1 MEEYMQHRKK
11 LSIPGVMRH
20 SFQTVK
26 FAFWNVLTFQLAYKL
41 LAAIVFVPLFGI
53 IFNKLLYFG
62 GYANATNDELLAF
75 LKTPYGILAIVILSL
90 LALFLIFT
98 EFAVLII
105 ISYFA
110 HKRQKVKLR
119 PILYKTVTYLPTLFT
134 YCLPGFI
141 LYAVVLLPLLNMG
154 YETALIPQIQ
164 IPNFITGEL
173 FKTTMGQVGYY
184 TFFAVVAYLNL
195 RWIFVLPIVVLE
207 QKPFRVAARKSATLV
222 KESFFKVLF
231 FLVGFFISIGI
242 VYVIFLGIYLLCLWG
257 VYEFTNPK
265 GTFALLAESTIS
277 VFLTSTLYL
286 FSFIVTPFYIMAIT
300 RLYLQKVPVE
310 DVLLEEGLDY
320 SKTKADKCF
329 FQKHRWKFIG
339 VYIVGIITAGMV
351 VAFIVTFI
359 SNSYKEPIIMAHRGY
374 ISKGVENTKEAIQGA
389 IDAKADYAEIDV
401 LQTKD
406 GELAVIH
413 DLKLKR
419 LANAN
424 VHVSDLTMDELRQLT
439 LSQDGF
445 SGQISTLD
453 EIIKL
458 AKGKI
463 KLNIEVKLHGG
474 EKDFVN
480 KVLKAIKDNEFE
492 KQCVIQTLH
501 YPLIKEFKRAN
512 PDIKVGY
519 ILYASRANLK
529 NVKADFYVAEEY
541 MLNKKL
547 VKEARKLNKPIYVW
561 TVNDMESLQGY
572 YKLNVDG
579 IITDYPEDARETI
592 KMLKEQEAEES
603 DLFDKITETTDDL
616 FSKLF
621 ISYPAAG

>member
-1 MEEYMQHRKK
+1 MQHRKR
-11 LSIPGVMRH
+11 LSIPGVMSH

-207 QKPFRVAARKSATLV
+207 QKPFRTAARKSAALV

-242 VYVIFLGIYLLCLWG
+242 VYIVFFGIYLLCLWG
-257 VYEFTNPK
+257 VYEFTNPE

-329 FQKHRWKFIG
+329 FQKHRWKFIS

-374 ISKGVENTKEAIQGA
+374 ISKGVENTKEAVQGA

-453 EIIKL
+453 EMIKL

-480 KVLKAIKDNEFE
+480 KVLKTIKDNEFE

-512 PDIKVGY
+512 SDIKVGY

-561 TVNDMESLQGY
+561 TVNDMESLKAY

-579 IITDYPEDARETI
+579 IITDYPEDAHETI
-592 KMLKEQEAEES
+592 KELKEQEAEES

>member
-1 MEEYMQHRKK
+1 MLHRKR
-11 LSIPGVMRH
+11 LSIPGVMKH
-20 SFQTVK
+20 SFQTVQ
-26 FAFWNVLTFQLAYKL
+26 FAFWNVLAFQLFYKL
-41 LAAIVFVPLFGI
+41 LAAIVFIPLFGM
-53 IFNKLLYFG
+53 IFNKLLYWG

-75 LKTPYGILAIVILSL
+75 LKTPYGIAAILILSI

-119 PILYKTVTYLPTLFT
+119 PILYKTVTYLPSLFT

-141 LYAVVLLPLLNMG
+141 LYAVVLLPLLSMG
-154 YETALIPQIQ
+154 YRSALIPEIQ

-195 RWIFVLPIVVLE
+195 RWIFTLPIIVLE
-207 QKPFRVAARKSATLV
+207 EKTFRTAARKSANLV
-222 KESFFKVLF
+222 KENFFKVLF
-231 FLVGFFISIGI
+231 FLIGFFISIGI
-242 VYVIFLGIYLLCLWG
+242 VFVLLMGMYLLVLWG
-257 VYEFTNPK
+257 VYEFTNPE
-265 GTFALLAESTIS
+265 GTFALLAESTLS
-277 VFLTSTLYL
+277 VFLTSALYL
-286 FSFIVTPFYIMAIT
+286 FSFIMTPFYIMALT

-329 FQKHRWKFIG
+329 FKKHRLKFIG
-339 VYIVGIITAGMV
+339 VYIVGVFTVGMV

-359 SNSYKEPIIMAHRGY
+359 TNSYKEPIIMAHRGY
-374 ISKGVENTKEAIQGA
+374 VSKGVENTKEALQGA

-424 VHVSDLTMDELRQLT
+424 VQVSDLTMDELRKLT
-439 LSQDGF
+439 LQQDGHT
-445 SGQISTLD
+445 GQISTLD
-453 EIIKL
+453 EMIKL
-458 AKGKI
+458 AKNKI
-463 KLNIEVKLHGG
+463 KLNIEVKLHGN
-474 EKDFVN
+474 EKDFVK
-480 KVLKAIKDNEFE
+480 KVLDTIKENDFE

-512 PDIKVGY
+512 PNIKVGY
-519 ILYASRANLK
+519 ILYASRADLK
-529 NVKADFYVAEEY
+529 YVQADFYVAEEY
-541 MLNKKL
+541 MLNKRL
-547 VKEARKLNKPIYVW
+547 VKSARKLNKPIYVW
-561 TVNDMESLQGY
+561 TVNDMESLKKY

-579 IITDYPEDARETI
+579 IITDYPVDAQETI
-592 KMLKEQEAEES
+592 KMMKEQEES
-603 DLFDKITETTDDL
+603 ETDLFDKITETTEDL

-621 ISYPAAG
+621 MSYPAAG

>member
-1 MEEYMQHRKK
+1 MQHRKR

-20 SFQTVK
+20 SFQTVR

-41 LAAIVFVPLFGI
+41 LAAIVFIPLFGI

-75 LKTPYGILAIVILSL
+75 LKTPYGILAIVILSI

-110 HKRQKVKLR
+110 HKRQKVRLR
-119 PILYKTVTYLPTLFT
+119 PILYKTVTYLPSLFT
-134 YCLPGFI
+134 YCLPGFV
-141 LYAVVLLPLLNMG
+141 LYAVVLLPLLSMG
-154 YETALIPQIQ
+154 YKSALIPEIQ

-195 RWIFVLPIVVLE
+195 RWIFVLPIIVLE
-207 QKPFRVAARKSATLV
+207 QKPFRTAARKSANLV

-231 FLVGFFISIGI
+231 FLVVFFISVGI
-242 VYVIFLGIYLLCLWG
+242 VFLLCVGIYLLCLWG
-257 VYEFTNPK
+257 VYEFTNPE

-286 FSFIVTPFYIMAIT
+286 FSFIMTPFYIMALT

-359 SNSYKEPIIMAHRGY
+359 TNTYKEPIIMAHRGY
-374 ISKGVENTKEAIQGA
+374 ISKGVENTKEAVQGA

-512 PDIKVGY
+512 SDIKVGY

-561 TVNDMESLQGY
+561 TVNDMESLKGY

>member
-1 MEEYMQHRKK
+1 MQHRKR
-11 LSIPGVMRH
+11 LSIPGVMSH

-207 QKPFRVAARKSATLV
+207 QKPFRTAARKSAALV

-242 VYVIFLGIYLLCLWG
+242 VYILFFGIYLLCLWG
-257 VYEFTNPK
+257 VYEFTNPE

-329 FQKHRWKFIG
+329 FQKHRWKFIS

-374 ISKGVENTKEAIQGA
+374 ISKGVENTKEAVQGA

-512 PDIKVGY
+512 SDIKVGY

-561 TVNDMESLQGY
+561 TVNDMESLKAY

-579 IITDYPEDARETI
+579 IITDYPKDARETI
-592 KMLKEQEAEES
+592 KELKEQEAEES

>member
-1 MEEYMQHRKK
+1 M
-11 LSIPGVMRH
+11 SH

-62 GYANATNDELLAF
+62 GYANATNDELLVF

-207 QKPFRVAARKSATLV
+207 QKPFRTAARKSATLV

-242 VYVIFLGIYLLCLWG
+242 VYIVFFGIYLLCLWG
-257 VYEFTNPK
+257 VYEFTNPE

-329 FQKHRWKFIG
+329 FQKHRWKFIS

-374 ISKGVENTKEAIQGA
+374 ISKGVENTKEAVQGA

-512 PDIKVGY
+512 SDIKVGY

-561 TVNDMESLQGY
+561 TVNDMESLKAY

-592 KMLKEQEAEES
+592 KELKEQEAEES

>member
-1 MEEYMQHRKK
+1 MQHRKK

>member
-1 MEEYMQHRKK
+1 MQHRKR
-11 LSIPGVMRH
+11 LSIPGVMSH

-207 QKPFRVAARKSATLV
+207 QKPFRTAACKSAALV

-242 VYVIFLGIYLLCLWG
+242 VYILFFGIYLLCLWG
-257 VYEFTNPK
+257 VYEFTNPE

-329 FQKHRWKFIG
+329 FQKHRWKFIS

-374 ISKGVENTKEAIQGA
+374 ISKGVENTKEAVQGA

-512 PDIKVGY
+512 SDIKVGY

-561 TVNDMESLQGY
+561 TVNDMESLKAY

-592 KMLKEQEAEES
+592 KELKEQEAEES

>member
-1 MEEYMQHRKK
+1 MQHRKR

-20 SFQTVK
+20 SFQTVR

-41 LAAIVFVPLFGI
+41 LAAIVFIPLFGI

-75 LKTPYGILAIVILSL
+75 LKTPYGILAIVILSI

-110 HKRQKVKLR
+110 HKRQKVRLR
-119 PILYKTVTYLPTLFT
+119 PILYKTVTYLPSLFT
-134 YCLPGFI
+134 YCLPGFV
-141 LYAVVLLPLLNMG
+141 LYAVVLLPLLSMG
-154 YETALIPQIQ
+154 YKSALIPEIQ

-195 RWIFVLPIVVLE
+195 RWIFVLPIIVLE
-207 QKPFRVAARKSATLV
+207 EKPFRTAARKSANLV

-231 FLVGFFISIGI
+231 FLVGFFISVGI
-242 VYVIFLGIYLLCLWG
+242 VFLLCVGVYLLCLWG
-257 VYEFTNPK
+257 VYEFTNPE

-286 FSFIVTPFYIMAIT
+286 FSFIMTPFYIMALT

-359 SNSYKEPIIMAHRGY
+359 TNTYKEPIIMAHRGY
-374 ISKGVENTKEAIQGA
+374 ISKGVENTKEAVQGA

-424 VHVSDLTMDELRQLT
+424 VHVSDLTMEELRQLT

-480 KVLKAIKDNEFE
+480 KVLKTIKDNEFE
-492 KQCVIQTLH
+492 KQCVIQTFH

-512 PDIKVGY
+512 PNIKVGY
-519 ILYASRANLK
+519 ILYASRAHLK

-561 TVNDMESLQGY
+561 TVNDMESLKGY

-579 IITDYPEDARETI
+579 IITDYPESARETI
-592 KMLKEQEAEES
+592 KMLKEQEEEES

-621 ISYPAAG
+621 ISYPAAS

>member
-1 MEEYMQHRKK
+1 MQHRKR

-26 FAFWNVLTFQLAYKL
+26 FAFWNVLTFQLVYKL
-41 LAAIVFVPLFGI
+41 LAAIVFIPLFGI

-75 LKTPYGILAIVILSL
+75 LKTPYGILAIVILSI

-207 QKPFRVAARKSATLV
+207 QKPFRMAARKSATLV

-242 VYVIFLGIYLLCLWG
+242 VYVVFLGIYLLCLWG

-265 GTFALLAESTIS
+265 GTFALLAESTMS

-374 ISKGVENTKEAIQGA
+374 ISKGVENTKEAVQGA

-458 AKGKI
+458 AKDKI

-480 KVLKAIKDNEFE
+480 KVLKTIKDNDFE

-561 TVNDMESLQGY
+561 TVNDMESLKAY

-579 IITDYPEDARETI
+579 IITDYPKDARETI

-603 DLFDKITETTDDL
+603 DLFDKITETTEDL

>member
-1 MEEYMQHRKK
+1 MQHRKR
-11 LSIPGVMRH
+11 LSIPGVMSH

-207 QKPFRVAARKSATLV
+207 QKPFRTAACKSAALV

-242 VYVIFLGIYLLCLWG
+242 VYIVFFGIYLLCLWG
-257 VYEFTNPK
+257 VYEFTNPE

-329 FQKHRWKFIG
+329 FQKHRWKFIS
-339 VYIVGIITAGMV
+339 VYIVGIITVGMV

-374 ISKGVENTKEAIQGA
+374 ISKGVENTKEAVQGA

-512 PDIKVGY
+512 SDIKVGY

-561 TVNDMESLQGY
+561 TVNDMESLKAY

-592 KMLKEQEAEES
+592 KELKEQEAEES

>member
-1 MEEYMQHRKK
+1 MQHRKK

-20 SFQTVK
+20 SFQTVR

-41 LAAIVFVPLFGI
+41 LAAIVFIPLFGI

-75 LKTPYGILAIVILSL
+75 LKTTYGILAIVIVSL

-119 PILYKTVTYLPTLFT
+119 PILYKTVTYLPDLFT

-184 TFFAVVAYLNL
+184 TLFAVVAYLNL
-195 RWIFVLPIVVLE
+195 RWIFVLPIIVLE
-207 QKPFRVAARKSATLV
+207 QKPFRVAARKSANLV

-242 VYVIFLGIYLLCLWG
+242 VYMVFLGIYLLCLWG

-286 FSFIVTPFYIMAIT
+286 FSFIVTPFYIMALT

-320 SKTKADKCF
+320 SRTKADKCF
-329 FQKHRWKFIG
+329 FKKHRWKFIA
-339 VYIVGIITAGMV
+339 VYIVGVFTAGMV

-374 ISKGVENTKEAIQGA
+374 ISKGVENTKEAVQGA

-424 VHVSDLTMDELRQLT
+424 VHVSDLTMDELRKLT

-445 SGQISTLD
+445 SGEISTLD

-458 AKGKI
+458 SKDKI
-463 KLNIEVKLHGG
+463 KLNIEVKLHGN

-480 KVLKAIKDNEFE
+480 KVLKTIKENDFE

-541 MLNKKL
+541 MLNKRL

-561 TVNDMESLQGY
+561 TVNDMEALKAY

-592 KMLKEQEAEES
+592 KMLKEQEKNES
-603 DLFDKITETTDDL
+603 DMFDKITETTEDL

-621 ISYPAAG
+621 LSYPAAG

>member
-1 MEEYMQHRKK
+1 MQHRKR
-11 LSIPGVMRH
+11 LSIPGVMSH

-62 GYANATNDELLAF
+62 GYANATNDELLVF

-207 QKPFRVAARKSATLV
+207 QKPFRTAARKSATLV

-242 VYVIFLGIYLLCLWG
+242 VYIVFFGIYLLCLWG
-257 VYEFTNPK
+257 VYEFTNPE

-329 FQKHRWKFIG
+329 FQKHRWKFIS

-374 ISKGVENTKEAIQGA
+374 ISKGVENTKEAVQGA

-512 PDIKVGY
+512 SDIKVGY

-561 TVNDMESLQGY
+561 TVNDMESLKVY

-592 KMLKEQEAEES
+592 KELKEQEAEES

>member
-1 MEEYMQHRKK
+1 MQHRKR

-184 TFFAVVAYLNL
+184 TFFAVIAYLNL

-207 QKPFRVAARKSATLV
+207 QKPFRTAARKSAKLV

-242 VYVIFLGIYLLCLWG
+242 VYVVFLGIYLLCLWG

-265 GTFALLAESTIS
+265 GTFALLAESTMS

-300 RLYLQKVPVE
+300 RLYLQKVPIE

-374 ISKGVENTKEAIQGA
+374 ISKGVENTKEAVQGA

-439 LSQDGF
+439 LSQDGL

-458 AKGKI
+458 SKDKI

-480 KVLKAIKDNEFE
+480 KVLKTIKDNEFE

-512 PDIKVGY
+512 PNIKVGY
-519 ILYASRANLK
+519 ILYASRAHLK

-561 TVNDMESLQGY
+561 TVNDMESLKGY

-592 KMLKEQEAEES
+592 KMLKEQEEEES

>member
-1 MEEYMQHRKK
+1 MQHRKR

-26 FAFWNVLTFQLAYKL
+26 FAFWNVLTFQLVYKL
-41 LAAIVFVPLFGI
+41 LAAIVFIPLFGI

-75 LKTPYGILAIVILSL
+75 LKTPYGILAIVILSI

-207 QKPFRVAARKSATLV
+207 QKPFRMAARKSATLV
-222 KESFFKVLF
+222 KESFFKLLF

-242 VYVIFLGIYLLCLWG
+242 VYVVFLGIYLLCLWG

-265 GTFALLAESTIS
+265 GTFALLAESTMS

-374 ISKGVENTKEAIQGA
+374 ISKGVENTKEAVQGA

-458 AKGKI
+458 AKDKI

-480 KVLKAIKDNEFE
+480 KVLKTIKDNDFE

-561 TVNDMESLQGY
+561 TVNDMESLKAY

-603 DLFDKITETTDDL
+603 DLFDKITETTEDL

-621 ISYPAAG
+621 ISYPAAD

>member
-1 MEEYMQHRKK
+1 M
-11 LSIPGVMRH
+11 GH

-110 HKRQKVKLR
+110 HKRQKVRLR

-207 QKPFRVAARKSATLV
+207 QKPFRVAARKSAKLV

-242 VYVIFLGIYLLCLWG
+242 VYVLFLGIYLLCLWG

-265 GTFALLAESTIS
+265 GTFALLAESTMS

-359 SNSYKEPIIMAHRGY
+359 TNTYKEPIIMAHRGY
-374 ISKGVENTKEAIQGA
+374 ISKGVENTKEALQGA

-480 KVLKAIKDNEFE
+480 KVLKTIKDNEFE

-512 PDIKVGY
+512 PNIKVGY
-519 ILYASRANLK
+519 ILYASRAHLK

-561 TVNDMESLQGY
+561 TVNDMESLKGY

-579 IITDYPEDARETI
+579 IITDYPESARETI
-592 KMLKEQEAEES
+592 KMLKEQEEEES

-621 ISYPAAG
+621 ISYPAAS

>member
-1 MEEYMQHRKK
+1 MQHRKR
-11 LSIPGVMRH
+11 LSIPGVMSH

-207 QKPFRVAARKSATLV
+207 QKPFRTAARKSAALV

-242 VYVIFLGIYLLCLWG
+242 VYIVFFGIYLLCLWG
-257 VYEFTNPK
+257 VYEFTNPE

-329 FQKHRWKFIG
+329 FQKHRWKFIS

-374 ISKGVENTKEAIQGA
+374 ISKGVENTKEAVQGA

-512 PDIKVGY
+512 SDIRVGY

-561 TVNDMESLQGY
+561 TVNDMESLKAY

-592 KMLKEQEAEES
+592 KELKEQEAEES

>member
-1 MEEYMQHRKK
+1 M
-11 LSIPGVMRH
+11 GH
-20 SFQTVK
+20 SFQTVR
-26 FAFWNVLTFQLAYKL
+26 FAFWNVLTFQLTYKL

-141 LYAVVLLPLLNMG
+141 LYAVVLLPLLNIG

-207 QKPFRVAARKSATLV
+207 QKPFRTAARKSATLV

-242 VYVIFLGIYLLCLWG
+242 VYGVFFGMYLLCLWG
-257 VYEFTNPK
+257 MYEFTNPQ
-265 GTFALLAESTIS
+265 GTFALLAESTMS

-310 DVLLEEGLDY
+310 EVLLEEGLDY

-374 ISKGVENTKEAIQGA
+374 ISKGVENTKEAVQGA

-424 VHVSDLTMDELRQLT
+424 VHVSDLTMEELRQLT

-512 PDIKVGY
+512 PNIKVGY

-561 TVNDMESLQGY
+561 TVNDMESLKAY

-592 KMLKEQEAEES
+592 KMLKEQEDRES
-603 DLFDKITETTDDL
+603 DMFDKITETTEDL

-621 ISYPAAG
+621 MIYPAAG

>member
-1 MEEYMQHRKK
+1 MLHRKR
-11 LSIPGVMRH
+11 LSIPGVMKH
-20 SFQTVK
+20 SFQTVR
-26 FAFWNVLTFQLAYKL
+26 FAFWNVLSFQLAYKL
-41 LAAIVFVPLFGI
+41 VAAIVFIPLFGM
-53 IFNKLLYFG
+53 IFNKLLYWG

-75 LKTPYGILAIVILSL
+75 LKTPYGIAAILILSL

-119 PILYKTVTYLPTLFT
+119 PILYKTVTYLPSLFT

-141 LYAVVLLPLLNMG
+141 LYAVVLLPLLNLG
-154 YETALIPQIQ
+154 YKSALIPEIQ

-195 RWIFVLPIVVLE
+195 RWIFVLPIIVLE
-207 QKPFRVAARKSATLV
+207 EKPFRIAARKSANLV
-222 KESFFKVLF
+222 KENFFKVLF
-231 FLVGFFISIGI
+231 FLIGFFISIGI
-242 VYVIFLGIYLLCLWG
+242 VFVLLMGMYLLVLWG
-257 VYEFTNPK
+257 VYEFTNPE
-265 GTFALLAESTIS
+265 GTFALLAESTLS

-286 FSFIVTPFYIMAIT
+286 FSFIMTPFYIMALT

-329 FQKHRWKFIG
+329 FKKHRLKFIG
-339 VYIVGIITAGMV
+339 VYIVGVFTVGMV

-359 SNSYKEPIIMAHRGY
+359 TNSYKEPIIMAHRGY
-374 ISKGVENTKEAIQGA
+374 VSKGVENTKEALQGA

-424 VHVSDLTMDELRQLT
+424 VQVSDLTMEELRKLNLQ
-439 LSQDGF
+439 QDGHT
-445 SGQISTLD
+445 GQISTLD
-453 EIIKL
+453 EMIKL
-458 AKGKI
+458 AKNKI
-463 KLNIEVKLHGG
+463 KLNIEVKLHGN
-474 EKDFVN
+474 EKDFVK
-480 KVLKAIKDNEFE
+480 KVLKTIKDNDFE

-529 NVKADFYVAEEY
+529 YVQADFYVAEEH
-541 MLNKKL
+541 MLNKRL
-547 VKEARKLNKPIYVW
+547 VKSARKLNKPIYVW
-561 TVNDMESLQGY
+561 TVNDMENLRKY

-579 IITDYPEDARETI
+579 IITDYPVDVKETI
-592 KMLKEQEAEES
+592 KMMQEQEES
-603 DLFDKITETTDDL
+603 ETDVFDKITETTEDL

>member
-1 MEEYMQHRKK
+1 VEEYMQHRKR
-11 LSIPGVMRH
+11 LSIPGVMSH

-207 QKPFRVAARKSATLV
+207 QKPFRTAARKSAALV

-242 VYVIFLGIYLLCLWG
+242 VYILFFGIYLLCLWG
-257 VYEFTNPK
+257 VYEFTNPE

-329 FQKHRWKFIG
+329 FQKHRWKFIS

-374 ISKGVENTKEAIQGA
+374 ISKGVENTKEAVQGA

-512 PDIKVGY
+512 SDIKVGY

-561 TVNDMESLQGY
+561 TVNDMESLKAY

-592 KMLKEQEAEES
+592 KELKEQEAEES

>member
-1 MEEYMQHRKK
+1 MK
-11 LSIPGVMRH
+11 H
-20 SFQTVK
+20 SFQTVQ
-26 FAFWNVLTFQLAYKL
+26 FAFWNVLAFQLVYKL
-41 LAAIVFVPLFGI
+41 LAAIVFIPLFGI

-75 LKTPYGILAIVILSL
+75 LKTPYGIAAIFILSI

-119 PILYKTVTYLPTLFT
+119 PILYKTVTYLPSLFT
-134 YCLPGFI
+134 YCLPGFV
-141 LYAVVLLPLLNMG
+141 LYAVVLLPLLSVG
-154 YETALIPQIQ
+154 YKSALIPEIQ

-184 TFFAVVAYLNL
+184 AFFAVVAYLNL
-195 RWIFVLPIVVLE
+195 RWIFVLPIIVLE
-207 QKPFRVAARKSATLV
+207 EKTFRTAARKSANLV
-222 KESFFKVLF
+222 KGSFFKVLF
-231 FLVGFFISIGI
+231 FLIGFFISIGI
-242 VYVIFLGIYLLCLWG
+242 VFVLLMGMYLLVLWG

-265 GTFALLAESTIS
+265 GTFALLAESTLS

-286 FSFIVTPFYIMAIT
+286 FSFIVTPFYIMALT
-300 RLYLQKVPVE
+300 RLYLQKVPVV

-320 SKTKADKCF
+320 SKTKANKCF
-329 FQKHRWKFIG
+329 FKKHRLKFIG
-339 VYIVGIITAGMV
+339 VYIVGVFTVGMV

-359 SNSYKEPIIMAHRGY
+359 TNSYKEPVIMAHRGY
-374 ISKGVENTKEAIQGA
+374 VSKGVENTKEALQGA
-389 IDAKADYAEIDV
+389 IDAKAEYAEIDV

-406 GELAVIH
+406 GQLAVIH

-424 VHVSDLTMDELRQLT
+424 VQVSDLTMDELQKLT

-445 SGQISTLD
+445 TSKISTLD
-453 EIIKL
+453 EMIKL
-458 AKGKI
+458 AKNKI
-463 KLNIEVKLHGG
+463 KLNIEVKLHGN
-474 EKDFVN
+474 EKDFVK
-480 KVLKAIKDNEFE
+480 KVLKTIKENDFE

-519 ILYASRANLK
+519 ILYASRADLK
-529 NVKADFYVAEEY
+529 YVQADFYVAEEY
-541 MLNKKL
+541 MLNKRL
-547 VKEARKLNKPIYVW
+547 VKAARKLNKPIYVW
-561 TVNDMESLQGY
+561 TVNDMESFKKY

-579 IITDYPEDARETI
+579 IITDYPVDAQKTI
-592 KMLKEQEAEES
+592 KMMKEQEES
-603 DLFDKITETTDDL
+603 ETDMFDKITETTEDL

-621 ISYPAAG
+621 IGYPAAG

>member
-1 MEEYMQHRKK
+1 MQHRKK

-207 QKPFRVAARKSATLV
+207 QKSFRVAARKSANLV
-222 KESFFKVLF
+222 KESFFKVLL

-242 VYVIFLGIYLLCLWG
+242 VYVVFLGIYLLCLWG

-374 ISKGVENTKEAIQGA
+374 ISKGVENTKEAVQGA

-424 VHVSDLTMDELRQLT
+424 VHVSDLTMAELRQLT
-439 LSQDGF
+439 LSQDGL

-458 AKGKI
+458 ANGKI

-480 KVLKAIKDNEFE
+480 KVLKTIKDNEFE

-547 VKEARKLNKPIYVW
+547 VKEARKLNKSIYVW
-561 TVNDMESLQGY
+561 TVNDMENLKAY

-616 FSKLF
+616 FLKLF
-621 ISYPAAG
+621 ISYPAAS

>member
-1 MEEYMQHRKK
+1 
-11 LSIPGVMRH
+11 
-20 SFQTVK
+20 
-26 FAFWNVLTFQLAYKL
+26 
-41 LAAIVFVPLFGI
+41 
-53 IFNKLLYFG
+53 LYFG

-141 LYAVVLLPLLNMG
+141 LYAVVLLPLLNLG

-207 QKPFRVAARKSATLV
+207 QKPFRTAARKSATLV

-242 VYVIFLGIYLLCLWG
+242 VYGVFFGMYLLCLWG
-257 VYEFTNPK
+257 MYEFTNPQ
-265 GTFALLAESTIS
+265 GTFALLAESTMS

-374 ISKGVENTKEAIQGA
+374 ISKGVENTKEALQGA

-424 VHVSDLTMDELRQLT
+424 VHVSDLTMEELRQLT

-512 PDIKVGY
+512 PNIKVGY
-519 ILYASRANLK
+519 ILYASRADLK

-547 VKEARKLNKPIYVW
+547 VKEARKINKPIYVW
-561 TVNDMESLQGY
+561 TVNDMESLKAY

-592 KMLKEQEAEES
+592 KMLKEQEDRES
-603 DLFDKITETTDDL
+603 DMFDKITETTEDL

-621 ISYPAAG
+621 MIYPAAG

>member
-1 MEEYMQHRKK
+1 MQHRKR

-20 SFQTVK
+20 SFQTVQ

-41 LAAIVFVPLFGI
+41 LAAIVFIPLLGI

-62 GYANATNDELLAF
+62 GYANATNDELVAF
-75 LKTPYGILAIVILSL
+75 LKTPYGILAIVILSI

-110 HKRQKVKLR
+110 HKRQKVRLR
-119 PILYKTVTYLPTLFT
+119 PILYKTVTYLPSLFT
-134 YCLPGFI
+134 YCLPGFV
-141 LYAVVLLPLLNMG
+141 LYAVVLLPLLNIG

-207 QKPFRVAARKSATLV
+207 QKSFRTAARKSATLV

-242 VYVIFLGIYLLCLWG
+242 VYGVFFGMYLLCLWG
-257 VYEFTNPK
+257 MYEFTNPQ
-265 GTFALLAESTIS
+265 GTFALLAESTMS

-374 ISKGVENTKEAIQGA
+374 ISKGVENTKEAVQGA

-424 VHVSDLTMDELRQLT
+424 VHVSDLTMEELRQLT

-512 PDIKVGY
+512 PNIKVGY

-561 TVNDMESLQGY
+561 TVNDMESLKGY

-592 KMLKEQEAEES
+592 KMLKEQEDRES
-603 DLFDKITETTDDL
+603 DMFDKIGETTEDL

-621 ISYPAAG
+621 MIYPAAG

>member
-1 MEEYMQHRKK
+1 MQHRKK

-359 SNSYKEPIIMAHRGY
+359 TNTYKEPIIMAHRGY

-480 KVLKAIKDNEFE
+480 KVLKTIKDNEFE

-512 PDIKVGY
+512 PNIKVGY
-519 ILYASRANLK
+519 ILYASRAHLK

-579 IITDYPEDARETI
+579 IITDYPESARETI

>member
-1 MEEYMQHRKK
+1 MQHRKR

-26 FAFWNVLTFQLAYKL
+26 LAFWNVLTFQLVYKL
-41 LAAIVFVPLFGI
+41 LAAIVFIPLFGI

-207 QKPFRVAARKSATLV
+207 QKPFRMAARKSATLV

-242 VYVIFLGIYLLCLWG
+242 VSVVFWGIYLLCLWG
-257 VYEFTNPK
+257 FYEFTNPK
-265 GTFALLAESTIS
+265 GTFALLAESTMS

-320 SKTKADKCF
+320 SKSKADKCF

-339 VYIVGIITAGMV
+339 VYIVGIIIAGMV

-374 ISKGVENTKEAIQGA
+374 ISKGVENTKEAVQGA

-480 KVLKAIKDNEFE
+480 KVLKTIKDNDFE

-561 TVNDMESLQGY
+561 TVNDMESLKAY

-603 DLFDKITETTDDL
+603 DIFDKITETTEDL

>member
-1 MEEYMQHRKK
+1 MQHRKR

-26 FAFWNVLTFQLAYKL
+26 FAFWNVLTFQLVYKL
-41 LAAIVFVPLFGI
+41 LAAIVFIPLFGI

-75 LKTPYGILAIVILSL
+75 LKTPYGILAIVILSI

-207 QKPFRVAARKSATLV
+207 QKPFRMAARKSATLV

-242 VYVIFLGIYLLCLWG
+242 VSVVFWGIYLLCLWG
-257 VYEFTNPK
+257 FYEFTNPK
-265 GTFALLAESTIS
+265 GTFALLAESTMS

-320 SKTKADKCF
+320 SKSKADKCF

-339 VYIVGIITAGMV
+339 VYIVGIIIAGMV

-374 ISKGVENTKEAIQGA
+374 ISKGVENTKEAVQGA

-480 KVLKAIKDNEFE
+480 KVLKTIKDNDFE

-561 TVNDMESLQGY
+561 TVNDMESLKAY

-603 DLFDKITETTDDL
+603 DIFDKITETTEDL

>member
-1 MEEYMQHRKK
+1 MQHRKR
-11 LSIPGVMRH
+11 LSIPGVMSH

-207 QKPFRVAARKSATLV
+207 QKQFRTAARKSAALV

-242 VYVIFLGIYLLCLWG
+242 VYIVFFGIYLLCLWG
-257 VYEFTNPK
+257 VYEFTNPE

-329 FQKHRWKFIG
+329 FQKHRWKFIS

-374 ISKGVENTKEAIQGA
+374 ISKGVENTKEAVQGA

-512 PDIKVGY
+512 SDIKVGY

-561 TVNDMESLQGY
+561 TVNDMESLKAY
-572 YKLNVDG
+572 YKLNIDG

-592 KMLKEQEAEES
+592 KELKEQEAEES

>member
-1 MEEYMQHRKK
+1 MQHRKK

-359 SNSYKEPIIMAHRGY
+359 TNTYKEPIIMAHRGY

-579 IITDYPEDARETI
+579 IITDYPESARETI

>member
-1 MEEYMQHRKK
+1 MQHRKR
-11 LSIPGVMRH
+11 LSIPGVMSH

-207 QKPFRVAARKSATLV
+207 QKPFRTAARKSAALV

-242 VYVIFLGIYLLCLWG
+242 VYIVFFGIYLLCLWG

-329 FQKHRWKFIG
+329 FQKHRWKFIS

-374 ISKGVENTKEAIQGA
+374 ISKGVENTKEAVQGA

-453 EIIKL
+453 ETIKL

-512 PDIKVGY
+512 SDIKVGY

-561 TVNDMESLQGY
+561 TVNDMESLKAY

-592 KMLKEQEAEES
+592 KELKEQEAEES

>member
-1 MEEYMQHRKK
+1 MLHRKR
-11 LSIPGVMRH
+11 LSIPGVMKH
-20 SFQTVK
+20 SFQTVQ
-26 FAFWNVLTFQLAYKL
+26 FAFWNVLAFQLVYKL
-41 LAAIVFVPLFGI
+41 LAAIVFIPLFGI

-75 LKTPYGILAIVILSL
+75 LKTPYGIAAIFILSI

-119 PILYKTVTYLPTLFT
+119 PILYKTVTYLPSLFT
-134 YCLPGFI
+134 YCLPGFV
-141 LYAVVLLPLLNMG
+141 LYAVVLLPLLSMG
-154 YETALIPQIQ
+154 YKSALIPEIQ

-184 TFFAVVAYLNL
+184 AFFAVVAYLNL
-195 RWIFVLPIVVLE
+195 RWIFVLPIIVLE
-207 QKPFRVAARKSATLV
+207 EKTFRTAARKSANLV
-222 KESFFKVLF
+222 KGSFFKVLF
-231 FLVGFFISIGI
+231 FLIGFFISIGI
-242 VYVIFLGIYLLCLWG
+242 VFVLLMGMYLLVLWG

-265 GTFALLAESTIS
+265 GTFALLAESTLS

-286 FSFIVTPFYIMAIT
+286 FSFIVTPFYIMALT
-300 RLYLQKVPVE
+300 RLYLQKVPVV

-320 SKTKADKCF
+320 SKTKANKCF
-329 FQKHRWKFIG
+329 FKKHRLKFIG
-339 VYIVGIITAGMV
+339 VYIVGVFTVGMV

-359 SNSYKEPIIMAHRGY
+359 TNSYKEPVIMAHRGY
-374 ISKGVENTKEAIQGA
+374 VSKGVENTKEALQGA
-389 IDAKADYAEIDV
+389 IDAKAEYAEIDV

-406 GELAVIH
+406 GQLAVIH

-419 LANAN
+419 LANTN
-424 VHVSDLTMDELRQLT
+424 VQVSDLTMDELQKLT

-445 SGQISTLD
+445 TGKISTLD
-453 EIIKL
+453 EMIKL
-458 AKGKI
+458 AKNKI
-463 KLNIEVKLHGG
+463 KLNIEVKLHGN
-474 EKDFVN
+474 EKDFVK
-480 KVLKAIKDNEFE
+480 KVLKTIKENDFE

-519 ILYASRANLK
+519 ILYASRADLK
-529 NVKADFYVAEEY
+529 YVQADFYVAEEY
-541 MLNKKL
+541 MLNKRL
-547 VKEARKLNKPIYVW
+547 VKAARKLNKPIYVW
-561 TVNDMESLQGY
+561 TVNDMESFKKY

-579 IITDYPEDARETI
+579 IITDYPVDAQKTI
-592 KMLKEQEAEES
+592 KMMKEQEES
-603 DLFDKITETTDDL
+603 ETDMFDKITETTEDL

-621 ISYPAAG
+621 IGYPAAG

>member
-1 MEEYMQHRKK
+1 M
-11 LSIPGVMRH
+11 GH
-20 SFQTVK
+20 SFQTVR

-75 LKTPYGILAIVILSL
+75 LKTPYGIFAIVILSL

-141 LYAVVLLPLLNMG
+141 LYAVVLLPLLNIG

-207 QKPFRVAARKSATLV
+207 QKPFRTAARKSATLV

-242 VYVIFLGIYLLCLWG
+242 VYGVFFGMYLLCLWG
-257 VYEFTNPK
+257 MYEFTNPQ
-265 GTFALLAESTIS
+265 GTFALLAESTMS

-374 ISKGVENTKEAIQGA
+374 ISKGVENTKEAVQGA

-424 VHVSDLTMDELRQLT
+424 VHVSDLTMEELRQLT

-512 PDIKVGY
+512 PNIKVGY

-561 TVNDMESLQGY
+561 TVNDMESLKGY

-592 KMLKEQEAEES
+592 KMLKEQEDRES
-603 DLFDKITETTDDL
+603 DMFDKIGETTEDL

-621 ISYPAAG
+621 MIYPAAG

>member
-1 MEEYMQHRKK
+1 MQHRKR
-11 LSIPGVMRH
+11 LSIPGVMSH

-207 QKPFRVAARKSATLV
+207 QKPFRTAARKSAALV

-242 VYVIFLGIYLLCLWG
+242 VYIVFFGIYLLCLWG
-257 VYEFTNPK
+257 VYEFTNPE

-329 FQKHRWKFIG
+329 FQKHRWKFIS
-339 VYIVGIITAGMV
+339 VYIVGIITVGMV

-374 ISKGVENTKEAIQGA
+374 ISKGVENTKEAVQGA

-512 PDIKVGY
+512 SDIKVGY

-561 TVNDMESLQGY
+561 TVNDMESLKAY

-592 KMLKEQEAEES
+592 KELKEQEAEES

>member
-1 MEEYMQHRKK
+1 MQHRKR

-26 FAFWNVLTFQLAYKL
+26 FAFWNVLTFQLVYKL
-41 LAAIVFVPLFGI
+41 LAAIVFIPLFGI

-75 LKTPYGILAIVILSL
+75 LKTPYGILAIVILSI

-207 QKPFRVAARKSATLV
+207 QKPFRMAARKSATLV
-222 KESFFKVLF
+222 KESFFKLLF

-242 VYVIFLGIYLLCLWG
+242 VYVVFLGIYLLCLWG

-265 GTFALLAESTIS
+265 GTFALLAESTMS

-374 ISKGVENTKEAIQGA
+374 ISKGVENTKEAVQGA

-445 SGQISTLD
+445 SGQISTLE

-458 AKGKI
+458 AKDKI

-480 KVLKAIKDNEFE
+480 KVLKTIKDNDFE

-561 TVNDMESLQGY
+561 TVNDMESLKAY

-603 DLFDKITETTDDL
+603 DLFDKITETTEDL

>member
-1 MEEYMQHRKK
+1 MQHRKR
-11 LSIPGVMRH
+11 LSIPGVMSH

-41 LAAIVFVPLFGI
+41 LVAIVFVPLFGI

-207 QKPFRVAARKSATLV
+207 QKPFRTAARKSAALV

-242 VYVIFLGIYLLCLWG
+242 VYILFFGIYLLCLWG
-257 VYEFTNPK
+257 VYEFTNPE

-329 FQKHRWKFIG
+329 FQKHRWKFIS

-374 ISKGVENTKEAIQGA
+374 ISKGVENTKEAVQGA

-512 PDIKVGY
+512 SDIKVGY

-561 TVNDMESLQGY
+561 TVNDMESLKAY

-592 KMLKEQEAEES
+592 KELKEQEAEES

>member
-1 MEEYMQHRKK
+1 MQHRKR

-26 FAFWNVLTFQLAYKL
+26 FAFWNVLTFQLVYKL
-41 LAAIVFVPLFGI
+41 LAAIVFIPLFGI

-75 LKTPYGILAIVILSL
+75 LKTPYGILAIVILSI

-207 QKPFRVAARKSATLV
+207 QKPFRMAARKSATLV

-242 VYVIFLGIYLLCLWG
+242 VYVVFLGIYLLCLWG

-265 GTFALLAESTIS
+265 GTFALLAESTMS

-374 ISKGVENTKEAIQGA
+374 ISKGVENTKEAVQGA

-424 VHVSDLTMDELRQLT
+424 VHVSDLTMDELRRLT

-480 KVLKAIKDNEFE
+480 KVLKTIKDNDFE

-561 TVNDMESLQGY
+561 TVNDMESLKAY

-603 DLFDKITETTDDL
+603 DLFDKITETTEDL